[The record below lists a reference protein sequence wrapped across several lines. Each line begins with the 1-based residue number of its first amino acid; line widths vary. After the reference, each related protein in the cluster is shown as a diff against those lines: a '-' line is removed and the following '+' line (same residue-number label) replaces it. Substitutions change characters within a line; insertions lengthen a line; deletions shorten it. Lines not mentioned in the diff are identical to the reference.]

1 MNSTST
7 PHPEAKNA
15 AETRLGRLAGW
26 SYDRRRLVL
35 VSWLAAL
42 LIVSIIGGAVG
53 SNFTDQFGGG
63 HSESVQAQDFL
74 KAHFPEQA
82 GATADI
88 VFHTT
93 APDLRPGEP
102 PRPSPR
108 SWPRPRRCPAS
119 PRSPHPGPATPA
131 THRAA

>member
-1 MNSTST
+1 MNSTSS

-15 AETRLGRLAGW
+15 AATRLGRLAGW
-26 SYDRRRLVL
+26 SYDRRRFVL
-35 VSWLAAL
+35 VGWLAAL
-42 LIVSIIGGAVG
+42 VIVSIIGGAVG

-74 KAHFPEQA
+74 KAHFPQQA

-93 APDLRPGEP
+93 APVTD
-102 PRPSPR
+102 
-108 SWPRPRRCPAS
+108 PAS
-119 PRSPHPGPATPA
+119 TAGTSATSPVSKAPPSSEPATLPSSRTNA
-131 THRAA
+131 T